1 VRRPAAVPD
10 IIAKQAKGKNMFWF
24 GRSRELDDFAI
35 GLAREFTRLAPPGAE
50 APGAQRVARA
60 IDDICGRAKTFQ
72 REKRLGIYG
81 RAKIGTSFKFELK
94 NSGYPSEFVD
104 HLTRQ
109 LLLIMS
115 GK

>member
-1 VRRPAAVPD
+1 MGAVAKG
-10 IIAKQAKGKNMFWF
+10 IAKGIGMLWF

-35 GLAREFTRLAPPGAE
+35 GLARELAKLIPPNTE
-50 APGAQRVARA
+50 SPGPQRVARA
-60 IDDICGRAKTFQ
+60 LDEVFNRARAYQ

-81 RAKIGTSFKFELK
+81 RAKIGTTFKYELH
-94 NSGYPSEFVD
+94 SAGYPRDFVED
-104 HLTRQ
+104 LTRQ